1 VSFRDGENEA
11 ESIHVNVACTAGA
24 HTIGSSAFFHYI
36 LRLVELELPLASQ
49 DQEAVEIL
57 AAIPHAFETGRDGSR
72 SYGSGW
78 RVIPAHGELDWAVL
92 EATPE
97 RLHSALERARGILWQ
112 NAAQF
117 HVSARE
123 ITTIEDELE
132 AVYGLLMRAKAA
144 GVPVNV
150 SYVA

>member
-1 VSFRDGENEA
+1 MARRSGPRRTRLGGPRGHA
-11 ESIHVNVACTAGA
+11 RTLTQCAG
-24 HTIGSSAFFHYI
+24 T
-36 LRLVELELPLASQ
+36 
-49 DQEAVEIL
+49 
-57 AAIPHAFETGRDGSR
+57 
-72 SYGSGW
+72 
-78 RVIPAHGELDWAVL
+78 
-92 EATPE
+92 
-97 RLHSALERARGILWQ
+97 ARGILWQ

>member
-1 VSFRDGENEA
+1 VSFGNGGSEIEP
-11 ESIHVNVACTAGA
+11 IHVNVACTAGA
-24 HTIGSSAFFHYI
+24 HTIGSSAFFRYI
-36 LRLVELELPLASQ
+36 VRLIELGLPLSHQ
-49 DQEAVEIL
+49 DQEAVDIL
-57 AAIPHAFETGRDGSR
+57 AAIPHAFETEHAHRTSGR
-72 SYGSGW
+72 GW
-78 RVIPAHGELDWAVL
+78 RVVPAQGDLDWAVL

-97 RLHSALERARGILWQ
+97 RLRSALERAQGILWK

-123 ITTIEDELE
+123 ITSIEDELE
-132 AVYGLLMRAKAA
+132 AVYGLLMQAKAA

>member
-1 VSFRDGENEA
+1 VSFGDGETDI

-24 HTIGSSAFFHYI
+24 HTIGSSAFFRYI
-36 LRLVELELPLASQ
+36 VRLIELGLPLSHS
-49 DQEAVEIL
+49 DQEAVDIL
-57 AAIPHAFETGRDGSR
+57 AAIPHAFETERDGSR
-72 SYGSGW
+72 TSGQGW
-78 RVIPAHGELDWAVL
+78 RVVPAQGDLDWAVL

-97 RLHSALERARGILWQ
+97 RLHSVLERARGILWK
-112 NAAQF
+112 NAARF

-123 ITTIEDELE
+123 ITSIEDELE

-144 GVPVNV
+144 GVAVNV

>member
-1 VSFRDGENEA
+1 VD
-11 ESIHVNVACTAGA
+11 
-24 HTIGSSAFFHYI
+24 I
-36 LRLVELELPLASQ
+36 LG
-49 DQEAVEIL
+49 
-57 AAIPHAFETGRDGSR
+57 AIPHAFETEHAPRTSGR
-72 SYGSGW
+72 GW
-78 RVIPAHGELDWAVL
+78 RVVPAQGDLDWAVL

-97 RLHSALERARGILWQ
+97 RLHSALERARGILWK

-123 ITTIEDELE
+123 ITSIEDELE
-132 AVYGLLMRAKAA
+132 AVYGLLMQAKAA

>member
-1 VSFRDGENEA
+1 MSFGDGETDM

-24 HTIGSSAFFHYI
+24 HTIGSSAFFRYI
-36 LRLVELELPLASQ
+36 VRLVELGLPLSNQ

-57 AAIPHAFETGRDGSR
+57 GAIPHAFEAEHAHRSSGR
-72 SYGSGW
+72 GW
-78 RVIPAHGELDWAVL
+78 RVVPAQGDLDWAVL

-97 RLHSALERARGILWQ
+97 RLHSALERARGILWK
-112 NAAQF
+112 NAAEF

-123 ITTIEDELE
+123 ITAIEDELE
-132 AVYGLLMRAKAA
+132 AVYGLLMQAKAA
-144 GVPVNV
+144 GVPVNI